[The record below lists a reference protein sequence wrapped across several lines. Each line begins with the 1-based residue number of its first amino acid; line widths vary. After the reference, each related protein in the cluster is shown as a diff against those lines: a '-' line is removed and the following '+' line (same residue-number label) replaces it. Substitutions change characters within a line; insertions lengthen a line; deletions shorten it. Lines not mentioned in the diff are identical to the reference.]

1 MYKFIHALILIV
13 LEKYGHFFYFIN
25 RDIIDYCDIFHD
37 NNHDFLNIAH
47 P

>member
-25 RDIIDYCDIFHD
+25 HDIIDYRDIFHD
-37 NNHDFLNIAH
+37 NNRELIF
-47 P
+47 